1 LKFQLCNAKI
11 ISLLFFFVANGM
23 VNILQPNVRSTLQLG
38 GGGDP
43 LERVKQ
49 FSANPSEQN
58 GVTGPHNK
66 VAAAASAVR
75 GKICPQHALIHEQ
88 QEQ

>member
-1 LKFQLCNAKI
+1 
-11 ISLLFFFVANGM
+11 M
-23 VNILQPNVRSTLQLG
+23 VNILQPNERSTLQLG

-66 VAAAASAVR
+66 VAAAAAVR

-88 QEQ
+88 QE